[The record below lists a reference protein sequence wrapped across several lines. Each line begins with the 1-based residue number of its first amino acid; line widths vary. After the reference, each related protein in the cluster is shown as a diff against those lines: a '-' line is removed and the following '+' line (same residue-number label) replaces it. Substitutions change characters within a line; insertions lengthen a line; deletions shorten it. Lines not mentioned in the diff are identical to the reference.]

1 MSCWVIISINICL
14 WYHIVY
20 TDNYYT
26 SLKLVRYLLLT
37 VTDLVGSIRRT
48 SIGFPHIDTVR
59 LGQGDNFKLTNTDG
73 IVVCRYVDKRDVYSL
88 STVTTGNY
96 VDVPKARFNSLERKL
111 KPEMLLDRSKYMRW
125 FDWMDQARSY

>member
-1 MSCWVIISINICL
+1 M
-14 WYHIVY
+14 
-20 TDNYYT
+20 
-26 SLKLVRYLLLT
+26 T

-111 KPEMLLDRSKYMRW
+111 KPEMLLDRSKYMR
-125 FDWMDQARSY
+125 